1 MRIALI
7 LLLLTVYL
15 ASRPAQADGPL
26 FSDGFEACC
35 SVGGTLSGLAGT
47 GLVLRLSAGAVQED
61 LPIVANGPWSFRTP
75 LVEGLAWSVS
85 VRDQPTGGPGCQ
97 IANPSGTMGTRPVRD
112 VTVHCGAALQWDAG
126 NWNDLW
132 Q

>member
-1 MRIALI
+1 MRAGLLM
-7 LLLLTVYL
+7 LLLAAGLTSQS
-15 ASRPAQADGPL
+15 AHADDPL

-35 SVGGTLSGLAGT
+35 SVGGTVSGLAGT

-61 LPIVANGPWSFRTP
+61 LTIAGNGPWSFSTP
-75 LVEGLAWSVS
+75 LVEGVAWSVS
-85 VRDQPTGGPGCQ
+85 VRDQPGGGPGCQ
-97 IANPSGTMGTRPVRD
+97 IANPGGTMGTRPVRD
-112 VTVHCGAALQWDAG
+112 VAVHCGAALQWDAG